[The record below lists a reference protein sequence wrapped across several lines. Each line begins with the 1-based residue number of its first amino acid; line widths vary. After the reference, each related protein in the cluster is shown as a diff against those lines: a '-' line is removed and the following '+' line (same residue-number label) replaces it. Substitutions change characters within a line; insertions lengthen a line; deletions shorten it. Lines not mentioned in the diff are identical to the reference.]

1 VKPQWSPEEEDVRGD
16 VLESVGQKGGFTDAG
31 LKKQI
36 MVDMS
41 SPVVGGKNKLNCII

>member
-1 VKPQWSPEEEDVRGD
+1 MKPQWTPEEEDVRGD

-41 SPVVGGKNKLNCII
+41 SPVVGGRKEIKILI